1 MEGEKKF
8 VEEQRDSEQLNKEL
22 EVLLKE
28 LGYDMSNKDDKKV
41 FVDVVV
47 ETIDCIGQGIP
58 KDEVF
63 NLVHNKNAYIYVEL
77 AYFCYERGMVHLH
90 RSLENFHQGRNAKSV
105 NQKVYDKVFSGEK
118 NPTVFDSAYYVASYL
133 EKETK
138 QNMQDSKSKQK
149 VKTVN

>member
-1 MEGEKKF
+1 M
-8 VEEQRDSEQLNKEL
+8 EEQQDLKQLKEEL

-28 LGYDMSNKDDKKV
+28 LGYDISNKDDKKV

-47 ETIDCIGQGIP
+47 ETMDCIGQGMP
-58 KDEVF
+58 KEEVF
-63 NLVHNKNAYIYVEL
+63 NLVHNKNAFIYVEL
-77 AYFCYERGMVHLH
+77 AYFCYEQGMVKLH
-90 RSLENFHQGRNAKSV
+90 SSLENFHQGRNAKSV

-133 EKETK
+133 DEKTNRNTK
-138 QNMQDSKSKQK
+138 DSKQKQK

>member
-1 MEGEKKF
+1 MEDQQDLK
-8 VEEQRDSEQLNKEL
+8 QLKEEL

-28 LGYDMSNKDDKKV
+28 LGYDISNKDDKKV

-47 ETIDCIGQGIP
+47 ETMDCIGQGMP
-58 KDEVF
+58 KEEVF
-63 NLVHNKNAYIYVEL
+63 NLVHNKNAFIYVEL
-77 AYFCYERGMVHLH
+77 AYFCYEQGMVKLH
-90 RSLENFHQGRNAKSV
+90 SSLENFHQGRNAKSV

-133 EKETK
+133 DEKTNRNTK
-138 QNMQDSKSKQK
+138 DSKQKQK

>member
-1 MEGEKKF
+1 MEA
-8 VEEQRDSEQLNKEL
+8 QRDSEQLKKEL

-47 ETIDCIGQGIP
+47 ETMECIGQGMS
-58 KDEVF
+58 KEEVF
-63 NLVHNKNAYIYVEL
+63 NLVHNKNGFIYVEL
-77 AYFCYERGMVHLH
+77 AYFCYEQGMVKLH
-90 RSLENFHQGRNAKSV
+90 SSLENFHQGRNEKSV
-105 NQKVYDKVFSGEK
+105 NRKVYDRVFSGEK

-133 EKETK
+133 EEKKK
-138 QNMQDSKSKQK
+138 QTMQDSKPKQK

>member
-1 MEGEKKF
+1 MEDQQDLK
-8 VEEQRDSEQLNKEL
+8 QLKEEL

-28 LGYDMSNKDDKKV
+28 LGYDISNKDDKKV

-47 ETIDCIGQGIP
+47 ETMDCIGQGMP
-58 KDEVF
+58 KEEVF
-63 NLVHNKNAYIYVEL
+63 NLVHNKNAFIYVEL

-90 RSLENFHQGRNAKSV
+90 RSLENFHQGRNEKSV
-105 NQKVYDKVFSGEK
+105 NRKVYDKVFSGEK

-133 EKETK
+133 DEKTNRNTK
-138 QNMQDSKSKQK
+138 DSKQKQK

>member
-1 MEGEKKF
+1 MEA
-8 VEEQRDSEQLNKEL
+8 QRDSEQLKKEL

-28 LGYDMSNKDDKKV
+28 LGYNISNNNDKKV

-47 ETIDCIGQGIP
+47 ETMDCIGQGMP
-58 KDEVF
+58 KEQVF

-77 AYFCYERGMVHLH
+77 AYFCYEQGMVKLH
-90 RSLENFHQGRNAKSV
+90 SSLENFHQGRNKKSV
-105 NQKVYDKVFSGEK
+105 NRKVYDRVFSGEK

-133 EKETK
+133 EEKTK
-138 QNMQDSKSKQK
+138 QNMQDSKPKQK